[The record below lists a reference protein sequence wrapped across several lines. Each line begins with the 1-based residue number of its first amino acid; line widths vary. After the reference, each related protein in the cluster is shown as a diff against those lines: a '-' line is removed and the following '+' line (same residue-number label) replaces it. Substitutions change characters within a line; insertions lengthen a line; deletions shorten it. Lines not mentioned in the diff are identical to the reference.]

1 MNLKDKIVGS
11 IISFLAAFFLF
22 MILFVCISKGMIMN
36 KGYLLSVLDD
46 TNYYSEVRDELVLDL
61 KKSAGAAGFEP
72 SIYDDFLQVEDVKKD
87 AIAYIN
93 NSFKQKSVEI
103 NEEGFKEKLS
113 AHLYQTIKK
122 DNIVMDK
129 EDKQRLDSYI
139 QINANGYKR
148 YVMFPFIQYIV
159 MGVQMMDRI
168 LPFAITICIILLL
181 LSLFFLW
188 RMKLKH
194 QHLSLYISSILGGAG
209 WMCAVLPLVILLGG
223 YTHKINLKPKYYYD
237 FFTQYLD
244 GYLWM
249 MSLVGLFF
257 IIIGIINVLLI
268 YKKRI
273 KLNSLK

>member
-1 MNLKDKIVGS
+1 
-11 IISFLAAFFLF
+11 
-22 MILFVCISKGMIMN
+22 MN

>member
-1 MNLKDKIVGS
+1 MNLKDKIAGS

-36 KGYLLSVLDD
+36 KGYLLSVLDN

-61 KKSAGAAGFEP
+61 KKSAGAAGFQP

-93 NSFKQKSVEI
+93 NSFEQKNVEI

-113 AHLYQTIKK
+113 THLHQVIKK
-122 DNIVMDK
+122 DDIAMDK
-129 EDKQRLDSYI
+129 EDENRLDSYI

-148 YVMFPFIQYIV
+148 YVRFPFIQYIV

-168 LPFAITICIILLL
+168 MPFAITACMILLL

-188 RMKLKH
+188 RMKLRR
-194 QHLSLYISSILGGAG
+194 QDLSLYISSILGGAG
-209 WMCAVLPLVILLGG
+209 WMCAILPVEILFGG
-223 YTHKINLKPKYYYD
+223 FTHRINLTPKYYYD
-237 FFTQYLD
+237 FFTRYLD

-249 MSLVGLFF
+249 LILVGVFF
-257 IIIGIINVLLI
+257 VIVGIILVLLI
-268 YKKRI
+268 YKQRI
-273 KLNSLK
+273 KHSSLK